1 LRLGFEMDSN
11 YARARPVEWP
21 TVVLVVLCYLAW
33 FCLGYFLYPLMP
45 ALALV
50 LMAFAVALHSS
61 LQHEVLHGHPTRHA
75 HLNEAL
81 VCLPLGLFYPFRRFK
96 VLHLTHHNDERL
108 TDPYDDPESYY
119 RAALDW
125 ERIPHWFKRI
135 LEVNNTMLGR
145 FLLGPALMAGGFFWA
160 ELKLILSGDKRVRL
174 AWALHFAGMVPVYLM
189 VTRVF
194 HMPFWLYLLV
204 PAYFGL
210 ALITI
215 RTYAEH
221 RWSET
226 PDGRTIIVERSPF
239 ALLFLNNNLHLVHHK
254 NPTTPWYD
262 LPRLFREKRAEWV
275 AMNEG
280 YVFRGY
286 FDLFRAYGL
295 RRKED
300 NVHPQLRR
308 GHRVPV
314 E

>member
-1 LRLGFEMDSN
+1 MGENREH
-11 YARARPVEWP
+11 ARAVEWP
-21 TVVLVVLCYLAW
+21 TMALVAACYLAW
-33 FCLGYFLYPLMP
+33 FGSGYFLYSSMP
-45 ALALV
+45 FLALI
-50 LMAFAVALHSS
+50 LMAFTVALHSS

-75 HLNEAL
+75 HVNEAL
-81 VCLPLGLFYPFRRFK
+81 VFLPLGLFYPFRRFK

-119 RAALDW
+119 RTALDW
-125 ERIPHWFKRI
+125 EKIPGWLKRV

-145 FLLGPALMAGGFFWA
+145 FLLGPALMAGGFALA
-160 ELKLILSGDKRVRL
+160 EFKLMRAEDKRVRL
-174 AWALHFAGMVPVYLM
+174 AWALHVIGMIPVYLI

-194 HMPFWLYLLV
+194 HMPFWLYVMV

-226 PDGRTIIVERSPF
+226 PEGRTIIVERSPLSF
-239 ALLFLNNNLHLVHHK
+239 LFLNNNLHLVHHK

-262 LPRLFREKRAEWV
+262 LPRLFAERRAEWI

-280 YVFRGY
+280 YVFNGY
-286 FDLFRAYGL
+286 LDLFRAYGWK
-295 RRKED
+295 RKED
-300 NVHPQLRR
+300 NVHPKLRR
-308 GHRVPV
+308 GIPPA